1 VCLCDTDK
9 ISVIITSGW
18 LLAPVIR
25 LWADLRRVL
34 NVSNNNNNIV
44 DSVITHADSW
54 SAWVGCSGM
63 SV

>member
-1 VCLCDTDK
+1 LCDTDK

-54 SAWVGCSGM
+54 SAWVGCSGL